1 MNYIII
7 SNDELYHHGVKGMH
21 WGVRRYQNKDGSLK
35 PAGAK
40 RYGNGAVNTSKAT
53 RKAKTEMTDEE
64 RAARNAKIKKAAI
77 AVGTVAATAA
87 LAYAGHKY
95 LKNVDSE
102 AKDALEFL
110 RQETVNKAF
119 NNMYE
124 AEDHATKL
132 KSIRDNYIDRG
143 EGHTNQAHNADRIYQ
158 LARGRASDAKE
169 AYLNTDATTFKNVH
183 GYYKKETLNDARKA
197 TIKRDAKNAVA
208 SARYKIDTARGRNR
222 SAETRLANDYIVNRA
237 NYTENLRDIINTD
250 RAERKIRNRR

>member
-7 SNDELYHHGVKGMH
+7 SNGELYHHGVVGMH
-21 WGVRRYQNKDGSLK
+21 WGVRRYQNADGSLK
-35 PAGAK
+35 PAGRK
-40 RYGNGAVNTSKAT
+40 RYTEDGTDSAKTSKGG
-53 RKAKTEMTDEE
+53 KKQLTDEE

-77 AVGTVAATAA
+77 AVGVVAATAA
-87 LAYAGHKY
+87 LTYAGHKY

-102 AKDALEFL
+102 AKDAMEFL
-110 RQETVNKAF
+110 RKESVNKAF

-143 EGHTNQAHNADRIYQ
+143 EGHTNQARNADRIYQ
-158 LARGRASDAKE
+158 LARGRASDARE

-197 TIKRDAKNAVA
+197 TIKRDAKNAIA
-208 SARYKIDTARGRNR
+208 SARYKIDTARGNSR
-222 SAETRLANDYIVNRA
+222 SADSRLANDYFGNHAV
-237 NYTENLRDIINTD
+237 YTESLRDIINTD